1 VKVTQHS
8 PNDGEFLA
16 RRRRLAKPG
25 FWICLAG
32 MFAFLGLG
40 VWTWFKSRWLVD
52 PLFVADQMEKG
63 TADPTTLQM
72 LAVMAPLLFDA
83 LIGLGAIL
91 MLIAALALRTEG
103 RYLDIIE
110 KLRKDE

>member
-1 VKVTQHS
+1 VKVTRHP

-16 RRRRLAKPG
+16 RRRRLVKPG

-40 VWTWFKSRWLVD
+40 IWTWFRSRALVD
-52 PLFVADQMEKG
+52 PLFVAEQMEKG
-63 TADPTTLQM
+63 AADPATLQM